1 MADKSFG
8 VKELNILGSGTPSID
23 SQGDLNLNANKVAI
37 STDFTVGGASTVTGN
52 SFVGSAISMYAATG
66 IVSATK
72 FCGDGSGLTNA
83 GGFTPDAQ
91 ENLYAGTNAGASSD
105 ADTCFNV
112 AIGYSAG
119 TSNSAGDHNVFIG
132 SYTGCK
138 VTNTSN
144 NVAIGKSALTCSFGS
159 NNVAIGY
166 HAGMKT
172 GSGYANVLLGT
183 QAGCEMT
190 SGNANV
196 ILGRFAAK
204 KITSGLSNFLGG
216 YAVGCCI
223 LTGGHNVALG
233 AYALQQEG
241 TGASCFNIA
250 LGYGALRNMQSGG
263 CNFAVG
269 REAGLQLASGVDNIF
284 IGRCAN
290 SCGGAQ
296 NRLIMIGW
304 SVKPTNNSGSD
315 QFAVG
320 CDTSRWLRG
329 DNSFNLCLGNSTAI
343 KAMANGNFYATAFY
357 GDGSNLTGISG
368 GGSGGCLKLVADRNY
383 VSDGSCSGC
392 SISGGAD
399 NILIGTC
406 AGKDTSSGTHNILI
420 GTCAGEANTD
430 AVGAV
435 ILGRCAGG
443 ANGIDNNVVIIG
455 TEANRCGGAT
465 SNNSGNVLIGYQ
477 AGYKTAYHSQIAIG
491 SKAAYNTCG
500 SGGWTNTVIGYC
512 AAYSNTSGQ
521 GSVFVGPYAGQ
532 CIASGN
538 YNAIFGQKAGRTIDA
553 GGNNAI
559 FGANAG
565 SCFNSGSSGNT
576 FIGKYAARCQ
586 TGGSTNVAIGCDARL
601 ESSTGSNQLS
611 IGLGANYW
619 LRGDSSYNIR
629 PGAGIEDCDGATG
642 SSGQVLSSTGSYVK
656 WVASG
661 GGGGSGGCLKLVADR
676 NYVSDGSCSGCSIS
690 GGTDNILLGTCAGK
704 CNTSGDYN
712 IYLGQYAGERATT
725 VSNNVVIGRYVGCKL
740 ASGGNVILGSSSFSA
755 GAHTGS
761 YNVILGGSNFNQ
773 GCVSTNGCQISIGY
787 YSNYYSGGT
796 ACKSIAIGTR
806 ALMCNWGDRNIAIG
820 EVALSSKTGSGV
832 GSTSL
837 TGSNNVAIGPEYAL
851 YAVTTGLENIAI
863 GQRTGM
869 CVTSGC
875 YNISLGCM
883 AGSGDAGSNYGTG
896 NDNVSIGNKA
906 GSQLSSGANN
916 IALGKHAGCA
926 ITTGSSNVLMG
937 FNAGPKI
944 TTGNGN
950 TFIGG
955 GAGKYTDSSSYSV
968 FIGCTAGHNSEGDHV
983 IAIGYYAGHGGG
995 TKTGSVFIGSHAGD
1009 EATGATCTIHIGYK
1023 AACNATS
1030 ANRNIFIGDNL
1041 ATTLTTGDCNILIGS
1056 QMDVASSSTS
1066 TTLEIGCGTN
1076 RWISGDSSFNI
1087 KPGAGILDCDGAT
1100 GSSGQVLSST
1110 GSYVKWVA
1118 SGGGGGSGGCLKLI
1132 ADGNYISDGSCSG
1145 CSSTFSDTDD
1155 NIFVGRCAGKN
1166 TGTSTGGCAGH
1177 SNIFLGKNAGL
1188 ANTTGCYNIS
1198 MGFESSYCNDCG
1210 HYNVVMGYKAHR
1222 GLTQYS
1228 FGPYGC
1234 NVVLGYCAGGAN
1246 YNGNG
1251 YMHDSVFIGANA
1263 GKGVGSVEWSTAVG
1277 CEAFCTGGGNHVA
1290 AFGASALKCG
1300 GDQAVGVGGYAGCIG
1315 SHPGSIFIGMC
1326 SGYCMSASGSC
1337 CNIIIGHGRP
1347 NCHGSMANWCGRD
1360 VILIGNSIQP
1370 PLTGGNCPTQ
1380 LGIGVTTNYW
1390 ITGDS
1395 SFNIKPGRGITD
1407 CDGATGTSGQVLSST
1422 GGAYVKWVASGGGG
1436 GSGGCL
1442 KLDDDDNLYSDG
1454 TCSGCNFDGTNACGN
1469 LLLGQCAG
1477 KAITTGGC
1485 NIALGFCALATN
1497 TVGYCNIAIGAH
1509 AGANSM
1515 PNATCTGQENIF
1527 IGHRAGYNANT
1538 VQYSCA
1544 NIAIG
1549 ACAGYKA
1556 AYNCNV
1562 FMGNNAGKCNANF
1575 SNVLIGQDAGCAVTG
1590 SYNIMFGRS
1599 AGKTGGSG
1607 GCNIGIGFCA
1617 LYAFSS
1623 GCDNVAIGACN
1634 TLKSLNNGHHNIAL
1648 GKAAGACITY
1658 GQCNI
1663 IFGCCAA
1670 RTLTTGCNNVA
1681 IGVSVEPASAT
1692 GNCQFIIGMGPNHWI
1707 CGDSSFN
1714 IYDKDG
1720 NQLNGGGGGGSG
1732 GCLKLVETTNLVSD
1746 GVCAGCNITSE
1757 GEDNIL
1763 LGRCAGRC
1771 ITNGDDNII
1780 IGQQAGNCLVCGSM
1794 NILIGKCA
1802 GYGTTISGCSGAGC
1816 NVIIG
1821 MGAAKCGNDSNFSAN
1836 VIIGCE
1842 AARTYC
1848 YNSLLAIGSRAAY
1861 SMTGTNGWMN
1871 TVVGTCAAYC
1881 SNNSTQ
1887 SSTYVGSRAGK
1898 FITSG
1903 NYNAFFGWESYGNA
1917 TSGQNNTILGARAGR
1932 CITGGE
1938 SGNTFVGKYAARLST
1953 AGDNNVAIGCDIQ
1966 LPSTTGDN
1974 QMAIGI
1980 GANKWI
1986 YGDSSYN
1993 IYDKDGNQLNGGGGA
2008 GFSPDSQGN
2017 LYAGTS
2023 AGACSD
2029 SDTLCNIAIG
2039 ECAGCKLDAGDFN
2052 VFLGLNAGRETTTG
2066 KTNFFGGY
2074 SAGRCNLSGCYNVIF
2089 GLGAGKCGTAG
2100 NSRVFIGQGA
2110 GEKSCA
2116 NHNYFIGYYAGCTAG
2131 VGGAGGYNIAFGYA
2145 AGRNHTTGY
2154 NNVYIG
2160 CNAGCTSAAAQ
2171 HNVVVGS
2178 NAGRNITTN
2187 GSCNV
2192 IAGYETGC
2200 ANTTGCENVYF
2211 GRQAGKTDQTGY
2223 RNVYIGM
2230 TAGRIQASGRHD
2242 NVFIGN
2248 GAGRYSTSTNNSVF
2262 VGCYAGIKASGSDN
2276 SVFIGTKAGAGCSDG
2291 STCATGDNTI
2301 AIGMCAGYNL
2311 TTGASNIFLGSCAGD
2326 SVTTGGSNVVIG
2338 PNADVASATGSAQL
2352 VIGCGS
2358 SNWITGDSSY
2368 NVVIGGCVQ
2377 ATSAA
2382 SSANGHRKI
2391 TTSTSAPSGGSDGD
2405 IWIKYT
2411 A

>member
-1337 CNIIIGHGRP
+1337 CNIIIGHGNP
-1347 NCHGSMANWCGRD
+1347 SCHGSMANWCGRD

-1720 NQLNGGGGGGSG
+1720 NQLNGGGGGSG

>member
-1118 SGGGGGSGGCLKLI
+1118 SGGGGSGGCLKLI

-1277 CEAFCTGGGNHVA
+1277 CEAFCTGGGNHVS

-1337 CNIIIGHGRP
+1337 CNIIIGHGNP
-1347 NCHGSMANWCGRD
+1347 SCHGSMANWCGRD

-1720 NQLNGGGGGGSG
+1720 NQLNGGGGGSG

>member
-1118 SGGGGGSGGCLKLI
+1118 SGGGGSGGCLKLI

-1720 NQLNGGGGGGSG
+1720 NQLNGGGGGSG